1 MAKFDDDFIQ
11 YNDQK
16 VKEEKSK
23 LAFYLFTHITLYIFL
38 IFFAI
43 FFIWYTVFTA
53 THKYY
58 VVRGASMKDT
68 LNASL
73 SLTDSTGT
81 EDAVYVDTMSKV
93 RLYDII
99 VIEKEA
105 EDRNV
110 VKRMMAFEGDYV
122 SISIFVDES
131 GTKNLFFY
139 RIAEGT
145 DLSNFS
151 DEMARVDES
160 SGENGYTIYSYSDW
174 TNQKGRFL
182 DQTSGISYEE
192 DFYLQ
197 FLVDDFPTGATAEY
211 DTERFF
217 ISDSGMIYV
226 KVPEDKFFCLG
237 DNRGH
242 SADSREYGFYDVSQ
256 IVGRVEIIVR
266 NHSFVNRLWVVV
278 RYYFA
283 EVEDFFAR

>member
-23 LAFYLFTHITLYIFL
+23 LALYLFTHITLYIFL

-68 LNASL
+68 LNSSL
-73 SLTDSTGT
+73 SLTDSTGI
-81 EDAVYVDTMSKV
+81 EDAVYVDTMSRV

-99 VIEKEA
+99 VVEKEA
-105 EDRNV
+105 ENRNV

-122 SISIFVDES
+122 SISIFVEED
-131 GTKNLFFY
+131 GTQNLYFY
-139 RIAEGT
+139 RIAEDT

-160 SGENGYTIYSYSDW
+160 SGENGYTIYSYSNW
-174 TNQKGRFL
+174 TSQKGTFTDL
-182 DQTSGISYEE
+182 NTGISYEE
-192 DFYLQ
+192 DFYLK
-197 FLVDDFPTGATAEY
+197 FLTTYEEGVNDQNGTGE
-211 DTERFF
+211 FF
-217 ISDSGMIYV
+217 VSDSGMIYV

-237 DNRGH
+237 DNRAY
-242 SADSREYGFYDVSQ
+242 SADSREYGFYDNSQ

-266 NHSFVNRLWVVV
+266 NHSFGNRLWVVV
-278 RYYFA
+278 KYYFA